1 MAYYS
6 KPKANEHP
14 PASSLDT
21 SSGDFHENLF
31 ISQWRNSISTQSKL
45 SFYRQV
51 KISFGEE
58 AYFQLSNRSY
68 RLQIAKLRSSS
79 HDLTIEKGRYGQIP
93 IDLSRKFCRFCCSND
108 NNTMINFEYLPRHE
122 VPILESEEHVLT
134 ECPAYH
140 SIRVALPDSL
150 KVKSLLMLKEF
161 GIIMSSIHMKEFRRY
176 LLACY
181 KLRNHNSSSNL

>member
-31 ISQWRNSISTQSKL
+31 ISQWRDSISTQSKL

-51 KISFGEE
+51 KIGFGEE

-68 RLQIAKLRSSS
+68 RSQIAKLRSSS
-79 HDLTIEKGRYGQIP
+79 HDLAIEKGRYGQSP
-93 IDLSRKFCRFCCSND
+93 LDLSRKVCRFCCSNV
-108 NNTMINFEYLPRHE
+108 NNTMINFEYLLCHE

-140 SIRVALPDSL
+140 SLRVALSDNL
-150 KVKSLLMLKEF
+150 KSLLMLKEF
-161 GIIMSSIHMKEFRRY
+161 GIIMSSIHMKELGRY

-181 KLRNHNSSSNL
+181 KLRNPNSSSNL